1 MLRTRTCPGDLRLS
15 DWLQAQEN
23 PWVDLRFLMYK
34 EGRTVG
40 LRAMGATLGNH
51 VTRMVEWSTVRP
63 DDQVDQPA

>member
-1 MLRTRTCPGDLRLS
+1 VLRTRTCPGDLRLS

-40 LRAMGATLGNH
+40 LRAIGATLGNH
-51 VTRMVEWSTVRP
+51 MTRMVVWSNSRLF
-63 DDQVDQPA
+63 DQLA